1 MGPTSKDGRGDWN
14 GGCYVL
20 GRCNYVGACYHGGP
34 FSLVTIYD
42 VLKLPLVSLFHKKH
56 IGVNFARIFHAFI
69 TYRDEPGG
77 PAAYFY
83 HLSSFTNVF
92 GSAIYIAQTLVGD
105 GFVVSWF
112 FHVHLSHLT
121 LLL

>member
-42 VLKLPLVSLFHKKH
+42 VLKITPRFPLSQKAHRSELCTDIPCIH
-56 IGVNFARIFHAFI
+56 
-69 TYRDEPGG
+69 
-77 PAAYFY
+77 
-83 HLSSFTNVF
+83 HLQ
-92 GSAIYIAQTLVGD
+92 G
-105 GFVVSWF
+105 
-112 FHVHLSHLT
+112 
-121 LLL
+121 